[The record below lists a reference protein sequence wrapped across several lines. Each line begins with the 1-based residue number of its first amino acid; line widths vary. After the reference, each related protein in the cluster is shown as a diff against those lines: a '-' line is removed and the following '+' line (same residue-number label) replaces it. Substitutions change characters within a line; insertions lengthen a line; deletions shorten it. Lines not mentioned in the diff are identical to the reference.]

1 MQPQNIKYFKI
12 GLIVL
17 AIIATILVVL
27 QAFGITNIGEE
38 GFTLPDYFLGGVRF
52 PAYSYLPKHYNRIAN
67 STPLSNW
74 PNIPNSYRP
83 ISGPPPNYLF
93 NTIY

>member
-1 MQPQNIKYFKI
+1 MQPQTKKYIKI
-12 GLIVL
+12 GLLIV
-17 AIIATILVVL
+17 AIVALILVVL
-27 QAFGITNIGEE
+27 QAFSITNIGE

-67 STPLSNW
+67 STPLAKW
-74 PNIPNSYRP
+74 PSIPNSYRP